1 MLERFTI
8 EPAPRGQRPP
18 EEAQDDPMQVPG
30 PARIP
35 LDFLKE
41 NSINPD
47 KDLRNSWDLLQ
58 LRLSVPKRKLLW

>member
-1 MLERFTI
+1 
-8 EPAPRGQRPP
+8 
-18 EEAQDDPMQVPG
+18 MQVPG

-58 LRLSVPKRKLLW
+58 LRLRVPKRKLLW